1 MWEAIVTER
10 EELARIIDPTAFALA
25 AEVARVMALPVL
37 DRPPGSTM
45 SVASELAERQ
55 CAKALA
61 KADQWLSRPSPV
73 DELVAAAAAV
83 VARWAM
89 PQWKDAPPTASTMHR
104 LNDALAAYDKARGET
119 Q

>member
-1 MWEAIVTER
+1 MTER

-25 AEVARVMALPVL
+25 AEVARVMDLPAL

-45 SVASELAERQ
+45 SVASEMAERQ
-55 CAKALA
+55 CAEALA

-73 DELVAAAAAV
+73 DGVVETLRRISKAQAWGEPDGRVVPAIESIRVEASAV
-83 VARWAM
+83 LR
-89 PQWKDAPPTASTMHR
+89 
-104 LNDALAAYDKARGET
+104 AYDQARGET